1 MRRRGTDGSTER
13 RKAGPRATR
22 KEGSERWIET
32 VFFGLAEVVT
42 FGFPTLLALLDAP
55 FNAELKF
62 AALVAVTTL
71 SLAIGT
77 ARWSESFDWPPLSYG
92 TALVRIVYHSLA
104 IAFAAVGG
112 AAMDVIAGSTL
123 GSFAV
128 AALLSIGAVR
138 LFPRLI
144 AALDRL
150 LPWWQWGQ

>member
-22 KEGSERWIET
+22 KEGTERWIEG

-55 FNAELKF
+55 FNSALKF

-77 ARWSESFDWPPLSYG
+77 IRWSDSLDWPSLSYG
-92 TALVRIVYHSLA
+92 TALVRLVYHSLT
-104 IAFAAVGG
+104 IALAAVGG
-112 AAMDVIAGSTL
+112 AAVGVVAGSTL
-123 GSFAV
+123 GSLVV
-128 AALLSIGAVR
+128 AAFLSVGAVR
-138 LFPRLI
+138 LFPRLT
-144 AALDRL
+144 AVLDRL
-150 LPWWQWGQ
+150 PPWWQWGR

>member
-22 KEGSERWIET
+22 KDGSERWVET

-104 IAFAAVGG
+104 IALAAVGG
-112 AAMDVIAGSTL
+112 AAIDVLAGSTL
-123 GSFAV
+123 GSLAV
-128 AALLSIGAVR
+128 AALLSIGAIR

-150 LPWWQWGQ
+150 PPWWQWGQ